1 MLFAPRKTKDKKLL
15 ELESR
20 EKLLRIQ
27 HLRIAAEHEEEL
39 EKQRSQLEQEK
50 VNIQL
55 DTDLEILKAQLNVS
69 SENLA
74 LLDQGSKCIP
84 PSTSV
89 SEFNAL
95 PRAEKNADSWYFAD
109 HSKSSKYP
117 IFLRCISTDCD

>member
-1 MLFAPRKTKDKKLL
+1 MGDDIYSSIDGLSDITSASRLSPDRRADLEEKICVACVEKKKRQKLL

-50 VNIQL
+50 GNIQL

-74 LLDQGSKCIP
+74 LLD
-84 PSTSV
+84 
-89 SEFNAL
+89 
-95 PRAEKNADSWYFAD
+95 
-109 HSKSSKYP
+109 
-117 IFLRCISTDCD
+117 